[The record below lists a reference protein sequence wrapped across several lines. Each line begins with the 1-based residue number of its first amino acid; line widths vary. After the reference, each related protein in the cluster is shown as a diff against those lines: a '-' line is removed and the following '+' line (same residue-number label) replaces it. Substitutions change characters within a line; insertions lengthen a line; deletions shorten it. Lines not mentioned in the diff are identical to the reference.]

1 MAINAIVLAA
11 MMMTTVLPGSDSSAI
26 QARGMDEG
34 PWSMMNQEPEVLIVK
49 EKGGGMSNG
58 GNMGMSMKDLTP
70 IICLLAPLLLAAIM
84 IPAKMTMMMNGMM
97 GNMGNMGGMIPMV
110 LPMLPNGMLPGIG
123 GMLPG
128 IGGMLPGIG
137 GMLPMPGGGI
147 LPTGKNFQALLTS
160 GFDGTQLP
168 ISKKENSSKEF
179 SGKEFS
185 DEYRNRLN
193 QTFDDEDG
201 NDIES
206 SCKGKDCKKGD
217 LSSFLSGKEWLKKR
231 KMQTSEDTT
240 REETKEWSS
249 RVWSEKAYKTTIA
262 NQILN
267 LLNEIEK
274 AIQHYE
280 LQN

>member
-1 MAINAIVLAA
+1 MAINAIVLAT
-11 MMMTTVLPGSDSSAI
+11 MMMTVVLPKSDSSAI

-58 GNMGMSMKDLTP
+58 GNMGMNMKDLTP

-97 GNMGNMGGMIPMV
+97 GNGGNMGGMIPMV

-147 LPTGKNFQALLTS
+147 LPTGKKFQALLK
-160 GFDGTQLP
+160 DGTQLP
-168 ISKKENSSKEF
+168 ISKKEIAS
-179 SGKEFS
+179 KEFS
-185 DEYRNRLN
+185 DEYRNQLN
-193 QTFDDEDG
+193 QTFDDEDV
-201 NDIES
+201 NDVENT
-206 SCKGKDCKKGD
+206 CKGKDCKKGD
-217 LSSFLSGKEWLKKR
+217 LRSFFSGKEWLKKR
-231 KMQTSEDTT
+231 KMQTSGDTA
-240 REETKEWSS
+240 REEANEWSS

-267 LLNEIEK
+267 LLKEIEK